1 MHQIFTPTLRRYA
14 LLFLT
19 IICAAQATGQAPTL
33 VFQPAISGL
42 SSPVD
47 IVNASDGSNRIFVVQ
62 QGGTI
67 RAYNQSLTFLNNY
80 LTVTG
85 ILSGGE
91 QGLLSL
97 AFHPDFTSNGFLYVY
112 YTSSP
117 AGAVTIARYTRSTVD
132 TTIADPASRVVLLSI
147 SKPTDGGG
155 VPFSNHNG
163 GKLNF
168 GPDGHLYFATGDGGS
183 GNDPQNNGQDGSTL
197 RGKMIRLDVSNPNP
211 PYYFIPADNPYTSDP
226 LIRDEIW
233 ALGLRNPWRW
243 SFDKLTNDMWIADV
257 GQSAREEVNFR
268 AAGTTGGIN
277 YGWRC
282 FEGFISTP
290 GVPDCTPANYV
301 PPIFDYTH
309 DFDLGGISVTGGY
322 VYRGSEF
329 PNLYGYYI
337 ASDYASG
344 NVWLILPDGS
354 NTRQEDMPTS
364 LTTFGEAEDGTLYAA
379 AGGTMYKVTAVQSP
393 APVKLISFTLRQSSN
408 FNDINWKTASEY
420 NVSHFSIE
428 SSTNGTSFT
437 EAGRVAPSQQ
447 PNGSAYSFRHY
458 TGNEKKLYY
467 RLHTVDNDG
476 TSEYSKVITTIL
488 KKDADPIKLYPSIG
502 SSMLVELIE
511 PFRSL
516 SIINM
521 YGQVIHRQVPDN
533 ATGIIYINTSNWK
546 KGVYVLIADN
556 DETRISRK
564 FIIE

>member
-1 MHQIFTPTLRRYA
+1 MHQNFSPTLKRYV
-14 LLFLT
+14 LLFLAVL
-19 IICAAQATGQAPTL
+19 CMEQMYGQAPTL

-42 SSPVD
+42 SSPID
-47 IVNASDGSNRIFVVQ
+47 IVNVGDGSNRIFVVQ
-62 QGGTI
+62 QGGII

-85 ILSGGE
+85 MLAGGE

-97 AFHPDFTSNGFLYVY
+97 AFHPDFTANGFLYVY
-112 YTSSP
+112 YTSAPS
-117 AGAVTIARYTRSTVD
+117 GDVTIARYTRSTID
-132 TTIADPASRVVLLSI
+132 TTVADPASRVILLSI
-147 SKPTDGGG
+147 PKPTNAG
-155 VPFSNHNG
+155 VPFTNHNG

-183 GNDPQNNGQDGSTL
+183 GNDPQNNGQDGNTL

-211 PYYFIPADNPYTSDP
+211 PYYSIPADNPYTSDP

-257 GQSAREEVNFR
+257 GQSAREEVNYR

-309 DFDLGGISVTGGY
+309 ALGISVTGGY
-322 VYRGSEF
+322 VYRGTEY

-337 ASDYASG
+337 ASDYSSG

-354 NTRQEDMPTS
+354 NTLQGGMPNS

-379 AGGTMYKVTAVQSP
+379 AGSTIYKVTAVQAP
-393 APVKLISFTLRQSSN
+393 TPVKLISFTLRQAN
-408 FNDINWKTASEY
+408 DFNDINWKTASEY
-420 NVSHFSIE
+420 NVNHFSIE
-428 SSTNGTSFT
+428 SSTNGINFT
-437 EAGRVAPSQQ
+437 EAGKVAPSQQ
-447 PNGSAYSFRHY
+447 PNGSVYSFRHY
-458 TGNEKKLYY
+458 STNEKKLYY

-476 TSEYSKVITTIL
+476 TSEYSKVISTIL
-488 KKDADPIKLYPSIG
+488 KKDIDPIKLYPPMG
-502 SSMLVELIE
+502 SSMLIELNA
-511 PFRSL
+511 PFQYLR
-516 SIINM
+516 IVNM
-521 YGQVIHRQVPDN
+521 YGQVIHRQVPAN
-533 ATGIIYINTSNWK
+533 GTGILYLNTSNWK
-546 KGVYVLIADN
+546 KGVYILIAEN
-556 DETRISRK
+556 DEARISRK
-564 FIIE
+564 FIIQ

>member
-1 MHQIFTPTLRRYA
+1 L
-14 LLFLT
+14 
-19 IICAAQATGQAPTL
+19 AQLNGQAPTL

-67 RAYNQSLTFLNNY
+67 RVYNQSLTFLNNY

-112 YTSSP
+112 YTSAPS
-117 AGAVTIARYTRSTVD
+117 GDVTIARYTRSTID
-132 TTIADPASRVVLLSI
+132 TTVADPASRVVLLSI
-147 SKPTDGGG
+147 PKPTSGG
-155 VPFSNHNG
+155 VPFTNHNG

-183 GNDPQNNGQDGSTL
+183 GNDPQNNAQDGSSL

-211 PYYFIPADNPYTSDP
+211 PFYFIPADNPYTSDP

-243 SFDKLTNDMWIADV
+243 SFDRLTNDMWIADV
-257 GQSAREEVNFR
+257 GQGTREEVNFR

-309 DFDLGGISVTGGY
+309 DFATGGISVTGGY

-337 ASDYASG
+337 ASDYSSG
-344 NVWLILPDGS
+344 NVWLILPNGT
-354 NTRQEDMPTS
+354 NTRQGSMPTS

-379 AGGTMYKVTAVQSP
+379 AGGTIYKVTAVQAP
-393 APVKLISFTLRQSSN
+393 TPVKLISFTLRQSPN
-408 FNDINWKTASEY
+408 FNDIFWKTATEF
-420 NVSHFSIE
+420 NVSRFSVQ
-428 SSTNGTSFT
+428 SSTDGIIFA
-437 EAGRVAPSQQ
+437 EAGTVSASQQ
-447 PNGSAYSFRHY
+447 PNGSSYSFRDLAA
-458 TGNEKKLYY
+458 NNRKLYY
-467 RLHTVDNDG
+467 RLQTIDNDG
-476 TSEYSKVITTIL
+476 TFEYSKVISTTL
-488 KKDADPIKLYPSIG
+488 KNEGDPVKLYPPTG
-502 SSMLVELIE
+502 SSMLVELNS
-511 PFRSL
+511 PFETIRITSV
-516 SIINM
+516 
-521 YGQVIHRQVPDN
+521 YGQVVHRQVTGN
-533 ATGIIYINTSNWK
+533 ARGIIYLNTSGWS
-546 KGVYVLIADN
+546 KGMYILIAEN
-556 DETRISRK
+556 GKERISRK
-564 FIIE
+564 FTIQ